1 MVGEIE
7 IPKCVNCTDL
17 RPKKLSKVETDRLTE
32 VITAMTFEEQVFV
45 ASLLDHSILSRELE
59 TRIQNLQFKL
69 GAVER
74 AVHAEY

>member
-1 MVGEIE
+1 MAREIE
-7 IPKCVNCTDL
+7 IPKCCDYTDL
-17 RPKKLSKVETDRLTE
+17 RPKKLSKLETDRLTE

-45 ASLLDHSILSRELE
+45 ASLLDHSILARELE

-74 AVHAEY
+74 AMNAKY